1 MAENYRPSWV
11 KDKNVADDFEVI
23 KCKSFDGY
31 KDHKNDDG
39 CYVLIR
45 VYRDTNEIGV
55 AVCNYQHVILKE
67 FRGIKAQDIYNAVF
81 DYSEKN
87 NLKWFNVMQH
97 AAYLGKELK
106 KAEFCLIIGCD
117 YYQE

>member
-1 MAENYRPSWV
+1 MEKFRPSWI
-11 KDKNVADDFEVI
+11 KDKNVAEDFEVLQ
-23 KCKSFDGY
+23 CKKYDGY

-55 AVCNYQHVILKE
+55 AVCDYKHVILKE
-67 FRGIKAQDIYNAVF
+67 FRGVQAQEIYNAIF
-81 DYSEKN
+81 EYSEKN
-87 NLKWFNVMQH
+87 NKKWFNVMQH

-106 KAEFCLIIGCD
+106 KAELCLTIGCD
-117 YYQE
+117 YFQE